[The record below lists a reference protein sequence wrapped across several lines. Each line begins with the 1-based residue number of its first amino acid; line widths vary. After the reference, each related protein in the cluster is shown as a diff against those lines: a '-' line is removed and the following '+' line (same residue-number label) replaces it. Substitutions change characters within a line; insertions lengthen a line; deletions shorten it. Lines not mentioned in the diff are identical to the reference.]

1 MDTTLSPKP
10 KIKFRK
16 SSRRRHLQPKPLCP
30 PTLAGV
36 VAGVP
41 AVLSTVSLPVGFVLG
56 RRGRGSHVVRVVGR
70 VVGCGVVLL
79 VAPPLAPAL
88 PALVVE
94 FARAGPVS
102 LYSAWA
108 LSFVPALGGGGA
120 GAEEVPVVE
129 AAPCHAEWVSAVAL
143 MALPEPLEW

>member
-1 MDTTLSPKP
+1 LSSDPLHSSPRRSLLLLHKVE
-10 KIKFRK
+10 RK
-16 SSRRRHLQPKPLCP
+16 RRRRQRIQRNERCVRHAQHLQPEPLCP

-41 AVLSTVSLPVGFVLG
+41 AVLSIASLPIGFALG
-56 RRGRGSHVVRVVGR
+56 RRGHGSHVVRAVGR

-102 LYSAWA
+102 LYSA
-108 LSFVPALGGGGA
+108 
-120 GAEEVPVVE
+120 PVMHIINVI
-129 AAPCHAEWVSAVAL
+129 VISL
-143 MALPEPLEW
+143 